1 MRFVRSRADA
11 DERAASKHVGRSV
24 LFFANHRSYGFRNSH
39 FDNGSHK
46 QPHLVH
52 DSGPKSHQ
60 VVARTSIETMTR
72 NQPSTHSVAATTSKL
87 RELFDEAAGRN
98 LADCILLSG
107 GLDTSIVALNARK
120 YSTLTGITVSLGEA
134 PDERFARI
142 ISRNLGFGHTIVR
155 IDERD
160 AEIAI
165 QDVVKTMR
173 SFDPMEIRND
183 VAVMIGLR
191 RAKDLGFRHVLTG
204 DAGDELFAGYSFLFS
219 KEREELEKYLADLW
233 EIMRFASVPLAA
245 SQGMDARLP
254 FLDPALQEFSKE
266 IPAELKIHEEQGIV
280 YGKWILRKAYEQ
292 ILPNEIVWR
301 TKMPIEQGSGTL
313 VLTKY
318 FENKISD
325 DKFGAMRKFY
335 LETEGVRLMDK
346 EHLAYYEVF
355 RSMFGSPRGM
365 GEGSRLCVGCG
376 SCLGER
382 VSYCR
387 TCGAYPAQIFCSSST
402 TPSM

>member
-1 MRFVRSRADA
+1 
-11 DERAASKHVGRSV
+11 
-24 LFFANHRSYGFRNSH
+24 
-39 FDNGSHK
+39 
-46 QPHLVH
+46 
-52 DSGPKSHQ
+52 
-60 VVARTSIETMTR
+60 MTR

-142 ISRNLGFGHTIVR
+142 IARNLGFGHTIVR

-318 FENKISD
+318 F
-325 DKFGAMRKFY
+325 
-335 LETEGVRLMDK
+335 
-346 EHLAYYEVF
+346 
-355 RSMFGSPRGM
+355 
-365 GEGSRLCVGCG
+365 
-376 SCLGER
+376 
-382 VSYCR
+382 
-387 TCGAYPAQIFCSSST
+387 
-402 TPSM
+402 